1 MKEQWRDVVG
11 YSGYYEV
18 SNLGRVR
25 SVDRIITSTGRS
37 SQTLKGRILKTYLRG
52 TYGYASVN
60 MSKDGVV
67 QCLYVHRLVAE
78 AFIGPCPQNYQVR
91 HGSKGKNNN
100 SVTNLCYGTPSED
113 GLDKRRDGTHGGK
126 AVRRSDGVEFIN
138 LSEAAE
144 KTGCGISGISETC
157 NGNRRSCGGFGWEFV
172 DKDDRVIRVSKQE
185 LKPQGNELGA
195 RGTRVKRSDG
205 IVFDSLR
212 QAAKISKCSSGDICS
227 VCRGKRKSAGGF
239 TWIYLD
245 VTTIDEQNEEWRAI
259 IDYEGLY
266 EISNLGRVRS
276 VDRTVMTKNNKV
288 MRLKGQILQPT
299 SGHPRNPLQ
308 VGLTK
313 NSVACTRT
321 VHQLVAM
328 AFLGSC
334 PEGQQVR
341 HGSKGQFDN
350 SVSNLCYGTAK
361 ENSLD
366 KRRDG
371 THRGRAVRCTCNGVE
386 FINLTVATEETGC
399 DASSIGRVCKGKQ
412 KTANNL
418 KFEYID

>member
-11 YSGYYEV
+11 YSGYYQV
-18 SNLGRVR
+18 SNLGQVR

-37 SQTLKGRILKTYLRG
+37 SQILKGRLLKTYLRG

-60 MSKDGVV
+60 VSKDGVV

-126 AVRRSDGVEFIN
+126 AVRRSDGVKFIN

-144 KTGCGISGISETC
+144 ETGCGISGISDVC
-157 NGNRRSCGGFGWEFV
+157 NGHRRSCGGYAWEFV
-172 DKDDRVIRVSKQE
+172 DKDNQVIRTSKRE
-185 LKPQGNELGA
+185 PKSKINGIKT

-205 IVFDSLR
+205 VIFNSLR
-212 QAAKISKCSSGDICS
+212 QAAKASNCNSGDICS

-239 TWIYLD
+239 TWFYEETA
-245 VTTIDEQNEEWRAI
+245 VNKQNEDWRTI
-259 IDYEGLY
+259 LDYEGLY
-266 EISNLGRVRS
+266 EVSNLGRVRS
-276 VDRTVMTKNNKV
+276 IDRTVTTKNHKS
-288 MRLKGQILQPT
+288 MALKGQILQPT
-299 SGHPRNPLQ
+299 SGHPHNPLQ

-313 NSVACTRT
+313 NSIACTRA
-321 VHQLVAM
+321 VHQLVAT
-328 AFLGSC
+328 AFLGPC
-334 PEGQQVR
+334 PDGQQVR
-341 HGSKGQFDN
+341 HGSNGQWDN
-350 SVSNLCYGTAK
+350 SVSNICYGTAK

-371 THRGRAVRCTCNGVE
+371 THRGRAVRCISNGVE
-386 FINLTVATEETGC
+386 FINLTVAAEETGC
-399 DASSIGRVCKGKQ
+399 HSSSIGRVCKGKQ
-412 KTANNL
+412 KTANGL
-418 KFEYID
+418 RFEYIDD